1 MVLGEFAEEKR
12 LVFRNLDRIVGG
24 VLLALLALYLA
35 SGVYVVQANEEG
47 LLRRFGVLQLETVKP
62 GIHYRI
68 PWPVDRVDRVK
79 IKEVKRIEVGFS
91 PGGAGTRSVILPYC
105 ITSDRNIIHNRFVI
119 QYRISDPAKYVFNCV
134 HPEQLLREFAGA
146 TIIKVVAARTVDTVL
161 TTGKREV
168 ELEILRE
175 LQSHLDRQGTGI
187 SISSIETKL
196 VEPPRTVSEAFRDVI
211 NAREERSTMIHEA
224 NNYRNKV
231 IPDAKARVTRIV
243 EQAKAARFQRVSA
256 AKGESSRF
264 LGIHEKQVR
273 APEVIQ
279 QHMFLGMLERVL
291 PRVKVLMLATD
302 AQGNPI
308 KVQLVRGALPTVP
321 QLPSLRETPGRA
333 FPSRTQEPA
342 DIPPPFLQPEVRRD
356 R

>member
-1 MVLGEFAEEKR
+1 VVLGEFAEEKR
-12 LVFRNLDRIVGG
+12 LVFRNLERIVGG
-24 VLLALLALYLA
+24 VLLALVALYLA

-47 LLRRFGVLQLETVKP
+47 LLRRFGVLQPGTVKP

-91 PGGAGTRSVILPYC
+91 PDGAGARSVILPYC

-134 HPEQLLREFAGA
+134 DPEQLLRGFAGE

-168 ELEILRE
+168 ELEILGE
-175 LQSHLDRQGTGI
+175 LQSLLHQQDTGI
-187 SISSIETKL
+187 SISSVETKL
-196 VEPPRTVSEAFRDVI
+196 VGPPRTVSGAFRDVI

-224 NNYRNKV
+224 DNYRNKV
-231 IPDAKARVTRIV
+231 IPEAKAKVTRIV
-243 EQAKAARFQRVSA
+243 EQAEAAKFQRVSA

-264 LGIHEKQVR
+264 LVIHEKQVR
-273 APEVIQ
+273 APEVIE
-279 QHMFLGMLERVL
+279 QHMFLGMVERVL
-291 PRVKVLMLATD
+291 PRVKVLVLATD
-302 AQGNPI
+302 AEGDPI

-321 QLPSLRETPGRA
+321 QLPSIRETPRPE
-333 FPSRTQEPA
+333 FPSRTPEPA
-342 DIPPPFLQPEVRRD
+342 DTFAPFMQLDVLRD

>member
-1 MVLGEFAEEKR
+1 MVLGDFAEEKR
-12 LVFRNLDRIVGG
+12 LVFRNLDRILGV
-24 VLLALLALYLA
+24 VLLALVVLYLA

-47 LLRRFGVLQLETVKP
+47 LLRRFGVLQKDTLKP

-68 PWPVDRVDRVK
+68 PWPVDRVDTVK
-79 IKEVKRIEVGFS
+79 IKEVKRIEVGFA
-91 PGGAGTRSVILPYC
+91 PGGGSARSIILPYC

-134 HPEQLLREFAGA
+134 DPEQLLRGFAGA
-146 TIIKVVAARTVDTVL
+146 TIIKVVAARTVDALL

-168 ELEILRE
+168 ELEILAE
-175 LQSHLDRQGTGI
+175 LQTLLDRQDTGI
-187 SISSIETKL
+187 AISSVETKL
-196 VEPPRTVSEAFRDVI
+196 VQPPRTVSEAFRDVI

-231 IPDAKARVTRIV
+231 IPEAKAKVTRII
-243 EQAKAARFQRVSA
+243 EQAEATRFHRVSA
-256 AKGESSRF
+256 AKGEASRF

-273 APEVIQ
+273 APKVIK
-279 QHMFLGMLERVL
+279 QHMFLGMVERVL
-291 PRVKVLMLATD
+291 PRAKVLVLATD

-308 KVQLVRGALPTVP
+308 KIQLVRGALPTVP
-321 QLPSLRETPGRA
+321 QLPSARETPGRA
-333 FPSRTQEPA
+333 SPSRESERDDT
-342 DIPPPFLQPEVRRD
+342 PPFIHLDVLRD

>member
-1 MVLGEFAEEKR
+1 MVLGEFGEEKR

-24 VLLALLALYLA
+24 VLLALVALYLA

-47 LLRRFGVLQLETVKP
+47 LLRRFGVLQRETVKP

-91 PGGAGTRSVILPYC
+91 PDGASAQSVILPYC
-105 ITSDRNIIHNRFVI
+105 ITSDSNIIHNRFVI

-134 HPEQLLREFAGA
+134 DPERLLRGFAGA
-146 TIIKVVAARTVDTVL
+146 TIIKVVAAKTVDTVL

-168 ELEILRE
+168 ELEILGE
-175 LQSHLDRQGTGI
+175 LQPLLDRHETGI
-187 SISSIETKL
+187 SISSVETKL
-196 VEPPRTVSEAFRDVI
+196 VEPPRTVSEAFKDVI

-224 NNYRNKV
+224 DNYRNKV
-231 IPDAKARVTRIV
+231 IPEAKAKAMRIV
-243 EQAKAARFQRVSA
+243 EQAEAARFQRVSA

-273 APEVIQ
+273 APEVIK
-279 QHMFLGMLERVL
+279 QHMFLGMVERVL
-291 PRVKVLMLATD
+291 PRVKVLVLATD

-321 QLPSLRETPGRA
+321 QLPSAREAPRRA
-333 FPSRTQEPA
+333 FPSRTPEPA
-342 DIPPPFLQPEVRRD
+342 DMPPPFLQRD
-356 R
+356 VLSDR

>member
-1 MVLGEFAEEKR
+1 VLGEFADEKR

-24 VLLALLALYLA
+24 VLVALVALYVA
-35 SGVYVVQANEEG
+35 SGVYVVQANEEA
-47 LLRRFGVLQLETVKP
+47 LLRRFGVLQRETVKP
-62 GIHYRI
+62 GIHYRA

-91 PGGAGTRSVILPYC
+91 PGGVSARSVILPYC

-134 HPEQLLREFAGA
+134 DPERLLRGFAGA

-168 ELEILRE
+168 ELNILGE
-175 LQSHLDRQGTGI
+175 LQSLLDRQDTGI
-187 SISSIETKL
+187 SISSVETKL
-196 VEPPRTVSEAFRDVI
+196 VEPPGTVSEAFRDVI

-231 IPDAKARVTRIV
+231 IPEAKAKVTRIV
-243 EQAKAARFQRVSA
+243 EQAEAARFQRASA

-273 APEVIQ
+273 APEVIK
-279 QHMFLGMLERVL
+279 QHMFLAMVERVL
-291 PRVKVLMLATD
+291 PRVKVLVLATD
-302 AQGNPI
+302 ARGKLI

-321 QLPSLRETPGRA
+321 QLPSASETPRRECPA
-333 FPSRTQEPA
+333 RTLEPA
-342 DIPPPFLQPEVRRD
+342 EIPMPFIQRD
-356 R
+356 LLSDR

>member
-1 MVLGEFAEEKR
+1 MVLGEFGEEKR
-12 LVFRNLDRIVGG
+12 LVFRNLDRIVSG
-24 VLLALLALYLA
+24 VLLALVALYLA

-47 LLRRFGVLQLETVKP
+47 LLRRFGVLQRETVKP

-91 PGGAGTRSVILPYC
+91 PGGASERSVILPYC
-105 ITSDRNIIHNRFVI
+105 ITSDSNIIHNRFVI
-119 QYRISDPAKYVFNCV
+119 QYRISDPRKYIFNCV
-134 HPEQLLREFAGA
+134 NPEQLLRGFAGA
-146 TIIKVVAARTVDTVL
+146 TIIKVVAAKTVDMVL

-168 ELEILRE
+168 ELEILGE
-175 LQSHLDRQGTGI
+175 LQTLLDRQETGI
-187 SISSIETKL
+187 SISSVETKL
-196 VEPPRTVSEAFRDVI
+196 VEPPGTVSGAFKDVI

-224 NNYRNKV
+224 NNYRNRV
-231 IPDAKARVTRIV
+231 IPNAKAEATRIV
-243 EQAKAARFQRVSA
+243 EQAEAARFRRVSA

-273 APEVIQ
+273 APEVIK
-279 QHMFLGMLERVL
+279 QHMFLGMVERVL
-291 PRVKVLMLATD
+291 PRVKLLMLATD
-302 AQGNPI
+302 AEGNPI

-321 QLPSLRETPGRA
+321 QLPSPRETPRRA
-333 FPSRTQEPA
+333 FPSRTPERA
-342 DIPPPFLQPEVRRD
+342 DPPPPFMQLDVWGD

>member
-1 MVLGEFAEEKR
+1 MVLGEFGEERR

-24 VLLALLALYLA
+24 VLLTLVALYFA

-47 LLRRFGVLQLETVKP
+47 LLRRLGVLQRETVKP

-68 PWPVDRVDRVK
+68 PWPVDRVNRVK

-91 PGGAGTRSVILPYC
+91 PGGASAQSVILPYC

-119 QYRISDPAKYVFNCV
+119 QYRISDPAKYAFNCV
-134 HPEQLLREFAGA
+134 DPEQLLRGFAGA

-168 ELEILRE
+168 ELEILGK
-175 LQSHLDRQGTGI
+175 LQSLLDRQDTGI

-211 NAREERSTMIHEA
+211 DAREEKSTMIHEA

-231 IPDAKARVTRIV
+231 IPEAKAKVTRLV
-243 EQAKAARFQRVSA
+243 EQAEAARFQRVSA

-273 APEVIQ
+273 APEVIT
-279 QHMFLGMLERVL
+279 QHMLLGMVERAL
-291 PRVKVLMLATD
+291 PRVKLLVLATD

-321 QLPSLRETPGRA
+321 QLPSARETPTHA
-333 FPSRTQEPA
+333 FPSRTPEPA
-342 DIPPPFLQPEVRRD
+342 DLRPPFLQLDMWSD

>member
-1 MVLGEFAEEKR
+1 VVLGDFAEEKR

-24 VLLALLALYLA
+24 VLLALVALYLA

-47 LLRRFGVLQLETVKP
+47 LLRRFGVLQRETVKP

-68 PWPVDRVDRVK
+68 PWPVDGVDRVK

-91 PGGAGTRSVILPYC
+91 PGGASTRSVILPYC
-105 ITSDRNIIHNRFVI
+105 ITSDSNIIHNRFVI
-119 QYRISDPAKYVFNCV
+119 QYRISDPAQYAFNCV
-134 HPEQLLREFAGA
+134 DPERLLRGFAEA
-146 TIIKVVAARTVDTVL
+146 TIIKVVAARTVDTLL

-168 ELEILRE
+168 ELEILGE
-175 LQSHLDRQGTGI
+175 LQSRLDRQDSGI

-211 NAREERSTMIHEA
+211 NAREEKSTMIHEA

-231 IPDAKARVTRIV
+231 IPEAKAKVTRIV
-243 EQAKAARFQRVSA
+243 QQAEAARFHRVSA
-256 AKGESSRF
+256 ARGESSRF
-264 LGIHEKQVR
+264 LAIQEKQVR
-273 APEVIQ
+273 APEVIK
-279 QHMFLGMLERVL
+279 QHMFLGMVERVL
-291 PRVKVLMLATD
+291 PRAKVLVLTTD

-308 KVQLVRGALPTVP
+308 KIQLVRGALPTVP
-321 QLPSLRETPGRA
+321 QLPSARETPRRA
-333 FPSRTQEPA
+333 FPSREPER
-342 DIPPPFLQPEVRRD
+342 DDTPPPFIHLDALRD

>member
-1 MVLGEFAEEKR
+1 VLGEFAEEKR
-12 LVFRNLDRIVGG
+12 LVFRNLERIVGG
-24 VLLALLALYLA
+24 VLLGLVALYLA

-47 LLRRFGVLQLETVKP
+47 LLRRFGILQPATVEP

-91 PGGAGTRSVILPYC
+91 PDGESARSVILPYC

-134 HPEQLLREFAGA
+134 DPEQLLQGFAWA

-168 ELEILRE
+168 ELEILGE
-175 LQSHLDRQGTGI
+175 LQSLLDQQDTGI
-187 SISSIETKL
+187 SLSSVETKL

-211 NAREERSTMIHEA
+211 NAREERSTLIHDAE
-224 NNYRNKV
+224 NYRNKV
-231 IPDAKARVTRIV
+231 IPEAKARVTRIV
-243 EQAKAARFQRVSA
+243 EKSEAARFQRVSA

-264 LGIHEKQVR
+264 LGIHEKQIR
-273 APEVIQ
+273 APEVIK
-279 QHMFLGMLERVL
+279 QHMFLAMVERVL
-291 PRVKVLMLATD
+291 PRVKVLVLATD
-302 AQGNPI
+302 AEGKPI

-321 QLPSLRETPGRA
+321 QLPSTGETSRRA
-333 FPSRTQEPA
+333 FPARTPERVEP
-342 DIPPPFLQPEVRRD
+342 PPPFIQRNLLSD

>member
-1 MVLGEFAEEKR
+1 MVLGDFAEEKR

-24 VLLALLALYLA
+24 VLLALVVLYLA

-47 LLRRFGVLQLETVKP
+47 LLRRFGVLQRETVKP

-91 PGGAGTRSVILPYC
+91 PGDARARSVILPYC
-105 ITSDRNIIHNRFVI
+105 ITSDSNIIHNRFVI

-134 HPEQLLREFAGA
+134 SPEQLLRGFADA
-146 TIIKVVAARTVDTVL
+146 TIIKVVAARAVDTVL

-168 ELEILRE
+168 ELEILGE
-175 LQSHLDRQGTGI
+175 LQTLLDRQETGI
-187 SISSIETKL
+187 SISSVETKL
-196 VEPPRTVSEAFRDVI
+196 VEPPQSVTGAFKDVI

-224 NNYRNKV
+224 DNYRNKL
-231 IPDAKARVTRIV
+231 IPKARAVATRIV
-243 EQAKAARFQRVSA
+243 EQAEAARFQRVSA

-273 APEVIQ
+273 APEVIK
-279 QHMFLGMLERVL
+279 QHMFLRMVEQVL
-291 PRVKVLMLATD
+291 PRVKVLVLATD

-308 KVQLVRGALPTVP
+308 KIQLLRGALPTVP
-321 QLPSLRETPGRA
+321 QLPSARETPRL
-333 FPSRTQEPA
+333 S
-342 DIPPPFLQPEVRRD
+342 PPRWQPGG
-356 R
+356 

>member
-1 MVLGEFAEEKR
+1 MVFGEFAEEKR
-12 LVFRNLDRIVGG
+12 LVLRNLDRIVGG
-24 VLLALLALYLA
+24 VLLALVALYLA

-47 LLRRFGVLQLETVKP
+47 LLRRFGVLQRGTVKP

-91 PGGAGTRSVILPYC
+91 PDGASMRSVILPYC

-119 QYRISDPAKYVFNCV
+119 QYRISEPAKYVFNCV
-134 HPEQLLREFAGA
+134 DPERLLREFAGA
-146 TIIKVVAARTVDTVL
+146 AIIKVVTARTVDTVL

-168 ELEILRE
+168 ELEILGE
-175 LQSHLDRQGTGI
+175 LQSLLDQQDTGI

-196 VEPPRTVSEAFRDVI
+196 VEPPRTVSQAFRDVI

-231 IPDAKARVTRIV
+231 IPEAKAKVTRII
-243 EQAKAARFQRVSA
+243 EQAEAARFRRVSA
-256 AKGESSRF
+256 AKGETSRF

-273 APEVIQ
+273 APEVIK
-279 QHMFLGMLERVL
+279 QHMFLGMVERVL
-291 PRVKVLMLATD
+291 PRVKVIVLATD
-302 AQGNPI
+302 AEGNPI
-308 KVQLVRGALPTVP
+308 KVQLVRGALPTLP
-321 QLPSLRETPGRA
+321 QLPSPSETSRGALPSPTPGACRYA
-333 FPSRTQEPA
+333 PSFPATGHA
-342 DIPPPFLQPEVRRD
+342 G
-356 R
+356 